1 MDTSEGKRGLKSRA
15 IHPDSLTES
24 DERCRELEVSRVVF
38 PVNKGKFYAG
48 FYKGLA
54 KNPKGSRPLHLLQ

>member
-1 MDTSEGKRGLKSRA
+1 MSEGKRGLKSRGLF
-15 IHPDSLTES
+15 IPIQLTES

-54 KNPKGSRPLHLLQ
+54 KNPKGSRPLRLLQ